1 MWRIVILVLLL
12 LVMPSPVEGFADP
25 FAADELPAGYI
36 TVMDENGQIILQTGR
51 IVHVGDEFLNENNV
65 LYQITAVEG
74 LLARARYAG
83 TESLAHFLPE
93 TLPVQAEA
101 KDVPP
106 PLIGI
111 YHTHTDECYTP
122 SDGRSTLA
130 GKGTIMKVG
139 SALAD
144 RLQANGYRVEHSVTL
159 HDPHDANAYH
169 RSRRTFVKLLTK
181 QPVALFDIHRDS
193 APLAMYQTN
202 INGQYAARILLV
214 VGRQNQNR
222 ATTLNYAKIIK
233 AATDSKYRGLVR
245 GIFIARG
252 NYNQDLSPRA
262 MLVEIGTQYG
272 PREAAEYSATL
283 FADIVP
289 AVLTASAGRVARA
302 APPAESETPTALPAA
317 GGWGRDLLLMAGVL
331 TIGSAAYLLL
341 STGSPREAKSKLY
354 HFLTRE
360 FRDLFRS
367 RRKGRS

>member
-1 MWRIVILVLLL
+1 MWRLLILVIWLFVIL
-12 LVMPSPVEGFADP
+12 SPVECLADP

-51 IVHVGDEFLNENNV
+51 IVHAGDEFLNENNA

-74 LLARARYAG
+74 PLVRARYAG
-83 TESLAHFLPE
+83 TESLAHLLPE
-93 TLPVQAEA
+93 ILPVQAEA
-101 KDVPP
+101 DEVPP

-111 YHTHTDECYTP
+111 YHTHTDECFTP
-122 SDGRSTLA
+122 SDGISTLP

-144 RLQANGYRVEHSVTL
+144 RLKENGYRVEHSVTP

-169 RSRRTFVKLLTK
+169 RSRRTFVKLLAK

-202 INGQYAARILLV
+202 INGQYAARLLLV

-222 ATTLNYAKIIK
+222 TTTLNYAKIIK
-233 AATDSKYRGLVR
+233 AAADNKYKGLVR
-245 GIFIARG
+245 GIFIAHG

-289 AVLTASAGRVARA
+289 AVLTASAGHVARA
-302 APPAESETPTALPAA
+302 APPAEPDTPPALPAA

-331 TIGSAAYLLL
+331 AISSVAYLLL
-341 STGSPREAKSKLY
+341 STGSLVEAKSKAY